1 VGLRGGP
8 AARRCALRAA
18 ARSRPY
24 VRGVTDAT
32 ILIPTFDR
40 PERLRR
46 AVDSALA
53 QTHRDS
59 EVVVIDDG
67 SPTPVRLPSDPRL
80 RVLVLDRNR
89 GHCAARNVG
98 LSNARGRYVTCL
110 DDDDTL
116 TPQHLEVALE
126 ALSAADLPGPVAAI
140 TGLETVGED
149 GAVAERRLPPTL
161 PRGRLYSLEEPP
173 PGTSFAVRNTLVV
186 ERDLLL
192 GLGGWDEALASRV
205 HTELFLRLNPVCS
218 LLGVPVV
225 TYRRHR
231 HDGPQVSSDPH
242 RRIVSQRQI
251 EAKHAA
257 AFAARRPRAAD
268 MIFRQA
274 FKLWTAGARG
284 PAVTTWARAVRTH
297 PPRAGRLTGAA
308 LRDRWRHARGG

>member
-1 VGLRGGP
+1 
-8 AARRCALRAA
+8 
-18 ARSRPY
+18 
-24 VRGVTDAT
+24 VTDAT

-40 PERLRR
+40 PGRLRR

-98 LSNARGRYVTCL
+98 LSDARGRYVTCL

-116 TPQHLEVALE
+116 SPQHLEVALE
-126 ALSAADLPGPVAAI
+126 ALSATDLPGPVAAI

-186 ERDLLL
+186 DRDLLL

-257 AFAARRPRAAD
+257 AFAARRPRAAE

>member
-1 VGLRGGP
+1 
-8 AARRCALRAA
+8 
-18 ARSRPY
+18 
-24 VRGVTDAT
+24 VTDAT
-32 ILIPTFDR
+32 VIVPTFDR
-40 PERLRR
+40 PAQLRR

-53 QTHRDS
+53 QTVLAS

-67 SPTPVRLPSDPRL
+67 SPDPVRLPADPRL
-80 RVLVLDRNR
+80 RVLALASNR
-89 GHCAARNVG
+89 GHCAARNTG
-98 LSNARGRYVTCL
+98 LSAARGRYVTCL

-116 TPQHLEVALE
+116 DPRHLEVALE
-126 ALSAADLPGPVAAI
+126 ALATTDLPGPVAAL
-140 TGLETVGED
+140 TGLETVDD
-149 GAVAERRLPPTL
+149 GGTVAERRLPPTL

-186 ERDLLL
+186 ERDVLL
-192 GLGGWDEALASRV
+192 GLGGWDETLASRV

-231 HDGPQVSSDPH
+231 HDGPQVSSDPT
-242 RRIVSQRQI
+242 RRIVSQRRI

-257 AFAARRPRAAD
+257 AFAARRPGAAE

-284 PAVTTWARAVRTH
+284 PALATWARAVRTH
-297 PPRAGRLTGAA
+297 PSRAGRLTGAA
-308 LRDRWRHARGG
+308 LRDRWDHARGG